1 MHHARAPPIRIK
13 NLARRATPGRVW
25 QARARARL
33 DEVELLATSSH
44 YRSDKENL
52 VERHALTF
60 AVRPGTEP
68 EVQQILSGY
77 PRPRTEIG
85 DGSRLLGTT
94 VFLWGARVI
103 RMMDVEGPLP
113 LVMRHLAAQPAIRAT
128 EEALNPLL
136 AEPRDL
142 SDPGA
147 AAAFFQRAMMRKIVH
162 EITDPDLLA
171 PSAGSATR
179 RLALAYPLRPGTG
192 DAAAR
197 LLSGGLPLAGRAEE
211 RTVLASTTVFQQGD
225 LLVRA
230 VEYVGDAE
238 DARASLA
245 EALAGTAA
253 AARLTELFEP
263 GWDLRTESALLRF
276 FAERQLRLV
285 TDRRAEEL
293 TGA

>member
-1 MHHARAPPIRIK
+1 M
-13 NLARRATPGRVW
+13 
-25 QARARARL
+25 
-33 DEVELLATSSH
+33 
-44 YRSDKENL
+44 
-52 VERHALTF
+52 ERYALTF

-68 EVQQILSGY
+68 EVQQILSAY
-77 PRPRTEIG
+77 PRPRTEIS
-85 DGSRLLGTT
+85 DGARLLGTT

-147 AAAFFQRAMMRKIVH
+147 AAAFFQRAMMRQIAHQV
-162 EITDPDLLA
+162 TDPDLLA

-179 RLALAYPLRPGTG
+179 RMALAYPLRPGTG
-192 DAAAR
+192 DAAAS
-197 LLSGGLPLAGRAEE
+197 LLSGDRPVAARAEE
-211 RTVLASTTVFQQGD
+211 GTVLASTTVFQQGD
-225 LLVRA
+225 LLVRV
-230 VEYVGDAE
+230 VEYVGEAE
-238 DARASLA
+238 DARTRLA
-245 EALAGTAA
+245 EAVAGTAA
-253 AARLTELFEP
+253 ASLTELFAP
-263 GWDLRTESALLRF
+263 GWDLRTESGFLRF

-293 TGA
+293 AGA

>member
-1 MHHARAPPIRIK
+1 
-13 NLARRATPGRVW
+13 
-25 QARARARL
+25 
-33 DEVELLATSSH
+33 
-44 YRSDKENL
+44 

-68 EVQQILSGY
+68 EAQQILSGY

-85 DGSRLLGTT
+85 DGARLLGTT

-147 AAAFFQRAMMRKIVH
+147 AAAFFQRAMMRQIAH
-162 EITDPDLLA
+162 QITDPDLLA
-171 PSAGSATR
+171 PSAGGATR
-179 RLALAYPLRPGTG
+179 RTALAYPLRPGTG

-197 LLSGGLPLAGRAEE
+197 LLSAGHPAAVRARE
-211 RTVLASTTVFQQGD
+211 RTVVASTSVFQQGD

-230 VEYVGDAE
+230 VEYVGEAE
-238 DARASLA
+238 DARACLA
-245 EALAGTAA
+245 EAIAGTPAT
-253 AARLTELFEP
+253 ARLTEFFEP
-263 GWDLRTESALLRF
+263 GWDLRTESGFLRF

-285 TDRRAEEL
+285 TDRRAEL

>member
-1 MHHARAPPIRIK
+1 M
-13 NLARRATPGRVW
+13 
-25 QARARARL
+25 
-33 DEVELLATSSH
+33 
-44 YRSDKENL
+44 
-52 VERHALTF
+52 ERYALTF

-68 EVQQILSGY
+68 EVQQILSAY
-77 PRPRTEIG
+77 PRPQTEIG
-85 DGSRLLGTT
+85 DGARLLGTT

-103 RMMDVEGPLP
+103 RMMDVEGPFP

-147 AAAFFQRAMMRKIVH
+147 AAAFFQRAMMRQVMH
-162 EITDPDLLA
+162 QVTDPNLLV

-179 RLALAYPLRPGTG
+179 RIALAYPLRPGTG

-197 LLSGGLPLAGRAEE
+197 LLSGGPPAGLHAEE
-211 RTVLASTTVFQQGD
+211 PTMLASTSVFQQGD

-230 VEYVGDAE
+230 VEYVGEAE
-238 DARASLA
+238 DARAGLA
-245 EALAGTAA
+245 EVIADAA
-253 AARLTELFEP
+253 AADRLTEFLEP
-263 GWDLRTESALLRF
+263 GWDLRTENGFLRF
-276 FAERQLRLV
+276 LAERQLRLV

-293 TGA
+293 AGA

>member
-1 MHHARAPPIRIK
+1 
-13 NLARRATPGRVW
+13 
-25 QARARARL
+25 
-33 DEVELLATSSH
+33 
-44 YRSDKENL
+44 
-52 VERHALTF
+52 VERYALTF
-60 AVRPGTEP
+60 EVRPGTEP

-85 DGSRLLGTT
+85 DGARLLGTT

-147 AAAFFQRAMMRKIVH
+147 AAAFFQRAMMRQIVH
-162 EITDPDLLA
+162 RITDPDLLA
-171 PSAGSATR
+171 PGAGAATR
-179 RLALAYPLRPGTG
+179 RMALVYPLRPGTG
-192 DAAAR
+192 DAAAG
-197 LLSGGLPLAGRAEE
+197 LLSGERPVAARAGE
-211 RTVLASTTVFQQGD
+211 RTVLASTSVFQQGD
-225 LLVRA
+225 LLVRV
-230 VEYVGDAE
+230 VEYVGEAE
-238 DARASLA
+238 EARACLA
-245 EALAGTAA
+245 EAIAGTDAEAIAGTDAA
-253 AARLTELFEP
+253 TRLTELLEP
-263 GWDLRTESALLRF
+263 GWDLRTERGFLRF

-293 TGA
+293 AGA